1 MLYASYTDVLWN
13 IKLFKYALEKII
25 KQTKKKQTKKQ
36 KQKKKNP
43 KN

>member
-25 KQTKKKQTKKQ
+25 KQTKKQTNKETKTKK
-36 KQKKKNP
+36 KKP

>member
-25 KQTKKKQTKKQ
+25 KQTKTKTNKETKTKK
-36 KQKKKNP
+36 KP
-43 KN
+43 